1 MMIGRKISGR
11 RTASLA
17 WTASAL
23 LFFASNARAELA
35 AAPQIGRIDGADT
48 AWLLTSS
55 ALVLMMTIP
64 GLALFYGGLV
74 RRKNVLSTIMQ
85 SFILAGVVSIEWVLF
100 GYSLA
105 FAPGSAL
112 IGGLQWLGLSGV
124 SASEPFA
131 GYSATVP

>member
-48 AWLLTSS
+48 AWLLTSA

-64 GLALFYGGLV
+64 GLALFYGGMV
-74 RRKNVLSTIMQ
+74 RRKNVLSTLMQ
-85 SFILAGVVSIEWVLF
+85 SFILVALVSVQWIVF
-100 GYSLA
+100 GYGIT
-105 FAPGSAL
+105 FAPAARSSAL
-112 IGGLQWLGLSGV
+112 SVGLDSTA
-124 SASEPFA
+124 SARRNR
-131 GYSATVP
+131 